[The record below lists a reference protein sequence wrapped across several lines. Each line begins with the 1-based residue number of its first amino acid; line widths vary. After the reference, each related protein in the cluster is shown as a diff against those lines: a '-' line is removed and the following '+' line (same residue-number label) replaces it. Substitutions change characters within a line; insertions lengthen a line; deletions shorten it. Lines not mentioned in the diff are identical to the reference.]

1 MKPWQKR
8 LVFGATALVVI
19 GLLAWPKLR
28 DVGATDASGAGPPR
42 GGGGPAQVTAYVAQ
56 PVPMRDRIRAT
67 GSLQADE
74 TVDLAAEVS
83 GRVTDISFEE
93 GSRVAE
99 GDLLLTINDAELRAQ
114 RERLRY
120 QIDLAE
126 TRERR
131 QQRLLEIGGVSQDEY
146 DGAAAQLNVLR
157 AELDLVEAQIA
168 KTEVR
173 APFGGVIGLRY
184 VSEGAY
190 VSPQT
195 RIASL
200 QRLSPMKLEFSVPE
214 RYAGRVRPGA
224 AVRFT
229 TAGTE
234 GTFEGRVYAVE
245 PRVNLD
251 TRTLQIR
258 ARVPNPTGRL
268 LPGAF
273 ADVELVLGEVADAV
287 PVPAIAL
294 ISELGGKRV
303 WVVENGQA
311 QPKNVQTGLRT
322 EEAVQITEGITPG
335 DSVIT
340 SGLQSLRAG
349 QPVHVVEVD
358 RTLDPLADSS
368 AAAAPS
374 AAL

>member
-8 LVFGATALVVI
+8 LVLGAIALVVL

-28 DVGATDASGAGPPR
+28 DAGGTPSAGGGGPP
-42 GGGGPAQVTAYVAQ
+42 GGGPAQVTAYVAQ

-74 TVDLAAEVS
+74 TVDLAAETS
-83 GRVTDISFEE
+83 GRVTSISFEE
-93 GSRVAE
+93 GSRVQE
-99 GDLLLTINDAELRAQ
+99 GQLLLTINDAELQAQ

-120 QIDLAE
+120 QIELAE
-126 TRERR
+126 TREKR

-146 DGAAAQLNVLR
+146 DGARAQLNVLR
-157 AELDLVEAQIA
+157 AELDLVEAQLA

-173 APFGGVIGLRY
+173 APFGGRVGLRY
-184 VSEGAY
+184 VSEGAF

-200 QRLSPMKLEFSVPE
+200 QRLQPMKLEFSVPE
-214 RYAGRVRPGA
+214 RYAGRVQAGA
-224 AVRFT
+224 MVRFT

-234 GTFEGRVYAVE
+234 GVFEGTVYAVE
-245 PRVNLD
+245 PRVDLD
-251 TRTLQIR
+251 TRTLLIR
-258 ARVPNPTGRL
+258 ARVPNPGGRL

-273 ADVELVLGEVADAV
+273 ADVELTIGEVEDAV

-303 WVVENGQA
+303 WVVEGGA
-311 QPKNVQTGLRT
+311 ARPRNVQTGLRT
-322 EEAVQITEGITPG
+322 EEVVQITRGVAPG

-349 QPVHVVEVD
+349 QPVRVTEVD
-358 RTLDPLADSS
+358 QTLSAPTDSAAVAP
-368 AAAAPS
+368 AAAA
-374 AAL
+374 L